1 METDLI
7 SSSLFSSIMAIEFLP
22 LTLSTSMSILALI
35 ILLCFSAL
43 LSGSEVAYFSLSPK
57 DIIDIEEM
65 ENKTSKQII
74 KHLKDPE
81 QLLATI
87 LIGNNFVNVGIV
99 ILTAF
104 ITNSLIVFGN
114 PPWLKFVVEVVG
126 ITAIIL
132 FFGEILPKVYA
143 SRFSKKFAGIMAYPI
158 MLIKGVF
165 SPLSLILV
173 SSSNFVNRKVAKKSA
188 SISLDDISQ
197 ALELTSDEIS
207 DEKDI
212 LEGIVKFGNIS
223 AAEIMTP
230 RIDVIDLDITSS
242 YNKVLSV
249 IIDSGYSRI
258 PVFENTPDNVK
269 GVLYV
274 KDLLPY
280 LNKNEDFNWQKLIRT
295 PYFIPETKKIDDLLE
310 EFQLS
315 KIHLAIVVDE
325 YGGTSGIV
333 SLEDILEEI
342 VGEISDEM
350 DDEESLYALQPDG
363 SIIFE
368 GKTLLNDFFKVTEIN
383 ESVFE
388 KVRGEAE
395 TMAGLLLEM
404 KGEIPDKNERI
415 IFLSHIFTVL
425 SVDSR
430 RIKKVK
436 YEHKKQKS

>member
-1 METDLI
+1 MP
-7 SSSLFSSIMAIEFLP
+7 SILAIEFLP
-22 LTLSTSMSILALI
+22 LTFGTSMSIAALF

-57 DIIDIEEM
+57 DINEIDEM
-65 ENKTSKQII
+65 DNKTSKQIL
-74 KHLKDPE
+74 KHLEDPE

-104 ITNSLIVFGN
+104 ISNSLINFGN
-114 PPWLKFVVEVVG
+114 PEWIKFVVEVIG

-158 MLIKGVF
+158 VIIKGVF
-165 SPLSLILV
+165 KPLSLLLV
-173 SSSNFVNRKVAKKSA
+173 SSSNFVNRKIAKKSG

-197 ALELTSDEIS
+197 ALELTSDEITE
-207 DEKDI
+207 EKDI
-212 LEGIVKFGNIS
+212 LEGIVKFGNIN

-230 RIDVIDLDITSS
+230 RIDVIDIDITSN

-274 KDLLPY
+274 KDLLSY

-310 EFQLS
+310 EFQLN

-350 DDEESLYALQPDG
+350 DDEESLYAVQPDG
-363 SIIFE
+363 SIVFE
-368 GKTLLNDFFKVTEIN
+368 GKTLLNDFFKVTEIG
-383 ESVFE
+383 EDVFD

-395 TMAGLLLEM
+395 TLAGLLLEM
-404 KGEIPDKNERI
+404 KGEIPDKNEKI
-415 IFLSHIFTVL
+415 TYSSHMFTVI

>member
-7 SSSLFSSIMAIEFLP
+7 ISNILPSLMAIEFLP
-22 LTLSTSMSILALI
+22 LTIGTSMAIFALF

-43 LSGSEVAYFSLSPK
+43 LSGSEVAYFSLSPQ
-57 DIIDIEEM
+57 DISEIEEM
-65 ENKTSKQII
+65 NNKTSNKILQ
-74 KHLKDPE
+74 HLKNPE

-87 LIGNNFVNVGIV
+87 LIGNNFVNVGVV
-99 ILTAF
+99 ILSAF
-104 ITNSLIVFGN
+104 ITNSLVHFGK
-114 PPWLKFVVEVVG
+114 PEWVKFVVEVIG

-143 SRFSKKFAGIMAYPI
+143 SKFSKRFAEVMAYPI
-158 MLIKGVF
+158 MVIKGVF
-165 SPLSLILV
+165 SPLSLLLV
-173 SSSNFVNRKVAKKSA
+173 SSSNFVNRRIAKKSTM
-188 SISLDDISQ
+188 ISLDDISQ
-197 ALELTSDEIS
+197 ALELTSDEIT
-207 DEKDI
+207 DEKEI

-230 RIDVIDLDITSS
+230 RIDVIDIEITST

-258 PVFENTPDNVK
+258 PIFENTPDNVK

-274 KDLLPY
+274 KDLLAY
-280 LNKNEDFNWQKLIRT
+280 VNEDEDFDWQKLMRA

-310 EFQLS
+310 EFQLN
-315 KIHLAIVVDE
+315 KVHLAIVVDE

-368 GKTLLNDFFKVTEIN
+368 GKTLLNDFYKVTEISEN
-383 ESVFE
+383 VFDGV
-388 KVRGEAE
+388 KGEAE
-395 TMAGLLLEM
+395 TLAGLLLEM
-404 KGEIPDKNERI
+404 KGEIPDKNEKI
-415 IFLSHIFTVL
+415 SFGTHSFTVT

>member
-1 METDLI
+1 
-7 SSSLFSSIMAIEFLP
+7 MAIEFLP
-22 LTLSTSMSILALI
+22 LTMSTSMSIMALI

-57 DIIDIEEM
+57 DVIDIEEM
-65 ENKTSKQII
+65 DNKTSKQIL

-104 ITNSLIVFGN
+104 ITNSLIIFGN

-143 SRFSKKFAGIMAYPI
+143 SRFSKKFAGIMAYPL

-165 SPLSLILV
+165 SPLSIILV
-173 SSSNFVNRKVAKKSA
+173 SSSNFVNKRIAKKSA

-197 ALELTSDEIS
+197 ALELTSDEIT

-212 LEGIVKFGNIS
+212 LEGIVKFGNIN

-230 RIDVIDLDITSS
+230 RIDVIDLDITSN

-249 IIDSGYSRI
+249 IVDSGYSRI

-280 LNKNEDFNWQKLIRT
+280 LDKNEDYNWQKLMRT

-310 EFQLS
+310 EFQLN

-350 DDEESLYALQPDG
+350 DDEESLFVLQPDG

-368 GKTLLNDFFKVTEIN
+368 GKTLLNDFFKVTEISEN
-383 ESVFE
+383 VFE

-395 TMAGLLLEM
+395 TLAGLLLEM
-404 KGEIPDKNERI
+404 KGEIPDKNEKI
-415 IFLSHIFTVL
+415 TFLSHIFTVI

>member
-1 METDLI
+1 
-7 SSSLFSSIMAIEFLP
+7 MAIEFLP
-22 LTLSTSMSILALI
+22 LTMSTSMSIMALI

-57 DIIDIEEM
+57 DVIDIEEM
-65 ENKTSKQII
+65 DNKTSKQIL

-104 ITNSLIVFGN
+104 ITNSLIIFGN

-143 SRFSKKFAGIMAYPI
+143 SRFSKKFAGIMAYPL

-165 SPLSLILV
+165 SPLSIILV
-173 SSSNFVNRKVAKKSA
+173 SSSNFVNKRIAKKSG

-197 ALELTSDEIS
+197 ALELTSDEIT

-212 LEGIVKFGNIS
+212 LEGIVKFGNIN

-230 RIDVIDLDITSS
+230 RIDVIDLDITSN

-249 IIDSGYSRI
+249 IVDSGYSRI

-280 LNKNEDFNWQKLIRT
+280 LDKNEDYNWQKLMRT

-310 EFQLS
+310 EFQLN

-350 DDEESLYALQPDG
+350 DDEESLFVLQPDG
-363 SIIFE
+363 SILFE
-368 GKTLLNDFFKVTEIN
+368 GKTLLNDFFKVTEIAEN
-383 ESVFE
+383 VFE

-395 TMAGLLLEM
+395 TLAGLLLEM
-404 KGEIPDKNERI
+404 KGEIPDKNEKI
-415 IFLSHIFTVL
+415 TFLSHIFTVI